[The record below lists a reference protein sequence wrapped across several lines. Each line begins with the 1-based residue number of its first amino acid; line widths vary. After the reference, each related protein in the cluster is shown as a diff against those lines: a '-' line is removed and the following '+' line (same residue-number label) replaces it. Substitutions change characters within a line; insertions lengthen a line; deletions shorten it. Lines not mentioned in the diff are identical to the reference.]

1 MNEKR
6 ETREKKI
13 NLEQQSLAD
22 VIEMF
27 YRSVWARL
35 INGKTRWA
43 FRENRSN
50 LSLSSAVRFIISHDL
65 DIYGWHFISLD
76 RKISLSCRRHE
87 DFWLS
92 RNSRIARFFF
102 WSCWLAIFAECKLN
116 RNNYNWFRQIIS
128 CFNKSRLVTS
138 HVIYITGFSSI

>member
-1 MNEKR
+1 MLITGSLNATEARRKNVNLQSF
-6 ETREKKI
+6 TPSLKWWMKSAKREKKDQFRTTS
-13 NLEQQSLAD
+13 ERQSLAD

-27 YRSVWARL
+27 CCSVCARL

-76 RKISLSCRRHE
+76 RKISLSSRRHE

-92 RNSRIARFFF
+92 RNSRIARFF
-102 WSCWLAIFAECKLN
+102 WSCWLAIFTKCKLN
-116 RNNYNWFRQIIS
+116 S
-128 CFNKSRLVTS
+128 
-138 HVIYITGFSSI
+138 